1 MPGREEVFLQAMS
14 AGHSA
19 AWDQDWE
26 RAARSYRQAL
36 EEIPDQPK
44 ALSNL
49 GLALFQLQ
57 RYDEALQSY
66 RRAAQ
71 VSPVDPIPLEKIAQ
85 LSERLG
91 DLKGAVQ
98 AAMQAADLYIRTQE
112 ADKAIE
118 NWLRVTQ
125 LDSGHIPAHNNLAMV
140 HEKLGHTQ
148 QAVTEYLAI
157 ASLLQRAGQAD
168 KCAEMV
174 GRALRLMPASAE
186 ARQAQSLLKSGQLL
200 PVPARSKGGTGPLR
214 MSQVKEMGKTQPAE
228 RLLDPVSEARQKALT
243 RLAEVLFE
251 YSDDGSPAA
260 ARRGMQAIMRGA
272 TGQLSLQKNDRT
284 RILLHLSQAIDEQTN
299 GQEAQAA
306 EELEK
311 AIEAGFKEPAAYFDL
326 GLLRFKANRLE
337 SALRNLQRSVKHQD
351 YALGA
356 RLVMGGVYLQM
367 GRLKEAVVEYME
379 ALKCADAAVVPA
391 DQADSLRQLYEPLVE
406 AQSAET
412 DTEAMERLCQNVSD
426 LLLQPDWRSKVSQA
440 RSQLPKAA
448 DGAPPT
454 PLAEMLAHAQSSQ
467 VIGAIH
473 SVHELARAGRLRS
486 AMDEAFTALRY
497 APTYLPLHALIGDIL
512 IREGR
517 TQDAIAKFSVVAQAY
532 NVRGESVQAA
542 NTLKRIIQLAP
553 MDLPTRTRL
562 IEQLSARGQLDE
574 ALNEYIDLA
583 DIYCRL
589 AELDMARKT
598 YTIALRTAQ
607 QSSANREWSVRI
619 LRRMADIDMQRL
631 DWKQALRVYEQIR
644 TLQPDEQPTRRN
656 LVDINLRLG
665 QKGQAAAEIE
675 NYTAYLESAGRRAEA
690 IPFLENLAGE
700 APNQDTLRTY
710 LAEEY
715 RLAGRTEEAV
725 AQLDALAELLLDGG
739 DRGGAIRTVEL
750 IIGLGPAKIDSYRNL
765 LANLQGGA

>member
-1 MPGREEVFLQAMS
+1 
-14 AGHSA
+14 
-19 AWDQDWE
+19 
-26 RAARSYRQAL
+26 
-36 EEIPDQPK
+36 
-44 ALSNL
+44 
-49 GLALFQLQ
+49 
-57 RYDEALQSY
+57 
-66 RRAAQ
+66 
-71 VSPVDPIPLEKIAQ
+71 
-85 LSERLG
+85 
-91 DLKGAVQ
+91 
-98 AAMQAADLYIRTQE
+98 
-112 ADKAIE
+112 
-118 NWLRVTQ
+118 
-125 LDSGHIPAHNNLAMV
+125 
-140 HEKLGHTQ
+140 
-148 QAVTEYLAI
+148 
-157 ASLLQRAGQAD
+157 
-168 KCAEMV
+168 
-174 GRALRLMPASAE
+174 
-186 ARQAQSLLKSGQLL
+186 
-200 PVPARSKGGTGPLR
+200 
-214 MSQVKEMGKTQPAE
+214 
-228 RLLDPVSEARQKALT
+228 
-243 RLAEVLFE
+243 
-251 YSDDGSPAA
+251 
-260 ARRGMQAIMRGA
+260 
-272 TGQLSLQKNDRT
+272 
-284 RILLHLSQAIDEQTN
+284 
-299 GQEAQAA
+299 
-306 EELEK
+306 
-311 AIEAGFKEPAAYFDL
+311 
-326 GLLRFKANRLE
+326 
-337 SALRNLQRSVKHQD
+337 
-351 YALGA
+351 
-356 RLVMGGVYLQM
+356 
-367 GRLKEAVVEYME
+367 
-379 ALKCADAAVVPA
+379 
-391 DQADSLRQLYEPLVE
+391 
-406 AQSAET
+406 
-412 DTEAMERLCQNVSD
+412 
-426 LLLQPDWRSKVSQA
+426 
-440 RSQLPKAA
+440 
-448 DGAPPT
+448 
-454 PLAEMLAHAQSSQ
+454 
-467 VIGAIH
+467 
-473 SVHELARAGRLRS
+473 
-486 AMDEAFTALRY
+486 MDEAFTALRY